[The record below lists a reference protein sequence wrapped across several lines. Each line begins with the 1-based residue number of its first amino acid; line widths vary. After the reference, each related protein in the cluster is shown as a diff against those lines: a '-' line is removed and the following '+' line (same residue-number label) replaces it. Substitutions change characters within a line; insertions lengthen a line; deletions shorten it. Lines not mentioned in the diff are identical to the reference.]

1 MVQCLTN
8 FEAHDMMMELKV
20 HLHVKKR
27 TYFGSMSFKVG
38 GFRPHQSECR
48 GVAPASPF
56 SYAYDSKNLDECA

>member
-27 TYFGSMSFKVG
+27 TYLAACHSKWEVSA
-38 GFRPHQSECR
+38 PTDQSA
-48 GVAPASPF
+48 GAVAPASPF